1 MIQHIEKR
9 IAHPLPEDEVWFIYQ
24 YIISSGMVI
33 EEHNDVSVI
42 GHMHSSDE
50 ARLITH
56 RLIATFAEMVDC
68 DLSQDTALYDGLLI
82 HIKPLINR
90 LNYQIRIRNPLLED
104 IKGELQDVWRLTQ
117 CAVNRV
123 ISGWGERAVSD
134 DEVGYLTVHFQAA
147 MERQI
152 ARKRVL
158 LVCSTGIGTS
168 HLLKSRI
175 LRAFPDWTIVGVVSA
190 GSLPSVLTDD
200 IELVVSTINL
210 PAVAMPVVYVTAFFN
225 DADIKRVTETV
236 ITEKLHRATSLVVE
250 N

>member
-1 MIQHIEKR
+1 M
-9 IAHPLPEDEVWFIYQ
+9 
-24 YIISSGMVI
+24 
-33 EEHNDVSVI
+33 
-42 GHMHSSDE
+42 
-50 ARLITH
+50 
-56 RLIATFAEMVDC
+56 
-68 DLSQDTALYDGLLI
+68 LI

-123 ISGWGERAVSD
+123 FSGWGERPVSE

>member
-1 MIQHIEKR
+1 M
-9 IAHPLPEDEVWFIYQ
+9 
-24 YIISSGMVI
+24 
-33 EEHNDVSVI
+33 
-42 GHMHSSDE
+42 
-50 ARLITH
+50 
-56 RLIATFAEMVDC
+56 
-68 DLSQDTALYDGLLI
+68 
-82 HIKPLINR
+82 
-90 LNYQIRIRNPLLED
+90 
-104 IKGELQDVWRLTQ
+104 
-117 CAVNRV
+117 
-123 ISGWGERAVSD
+123 SD

-210 PAVAMPVVYVTAFFN
+210 PAVAIPVVYVTAFFN